1 MSRRWAERR
10 GGFLETDRRRAGR
23 LVTSQT
29 DPMSLPDS
37 DSALLAKTIRSPPEK
52 RLAGWLRFSYHGE
65 REGRARLRRRGRRG
79 N

>member
-1 MSRRWAERR
+1 
-10 GGFLETDRRRAGR
+10 
-23 LVTSQT
+23 
-29 DPMSLPDS
+29 MSLPDS